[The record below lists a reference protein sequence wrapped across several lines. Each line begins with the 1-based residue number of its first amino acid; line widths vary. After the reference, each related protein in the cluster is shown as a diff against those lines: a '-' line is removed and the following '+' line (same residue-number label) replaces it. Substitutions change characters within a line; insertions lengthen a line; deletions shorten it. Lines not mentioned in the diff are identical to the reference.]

1 MIYGARAFSCT
12 SFYLGFDWH
21 ENMKSTK
28 KKIIS
33 PIKKWQYILNVF

>member
-1 MIYGARAFSCT
+1 MIYGARAFCCT

-28 KKIIS
+28 KIYQS
-33 PIKKWQYILNVF
+33 YKKWQYIVNVF